1 MPDLACIAPVW
12 SAPGGADPLFPGV
25 RACVRLFSFQE
36 SSHGLCCALL
46 GLRLVARLLIR
57 SMSRTLMVTKT
68 SISVVLYADFLRV
81 FVDVRNDAV
90 CDLVTLPASD
100 LEDELVQ

>member
-1 MPDLACIAPVW
+1 
-12 SAPGGADPLFPGV
+12 
-25 RACVRLFSFQE
+25 
-36 SSHGLCCALL
+36 
-46 GLRLVARLLIR
+46 
-57 SMSRTLMVTKT
+57 MSRTLMVTKT